1 MVIAIE
7 MVGIALHK
15 DRVRMMTVS
24 SLQENDCNGKGLQDI
39 LVISLFISE

>member
-15 DRVRMMTVS
+15 DKVKMMIVS
-24 SLQENDCNGKGLQDI
+24 SLQENDFNGKGLQGI
-39 LVISLFISE
+39 LVISLFISK